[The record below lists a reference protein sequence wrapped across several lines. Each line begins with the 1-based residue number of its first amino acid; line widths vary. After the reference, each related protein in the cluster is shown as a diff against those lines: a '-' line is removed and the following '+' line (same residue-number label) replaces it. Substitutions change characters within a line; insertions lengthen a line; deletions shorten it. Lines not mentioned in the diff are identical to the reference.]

1 MLRWI
6 FLLFILSL
14 GVQAKE
20 LTYPLH
26 FAQGR
31 LSILTE
37 ACIQT
42 DDRHFYPFTARQ
54 GQALSM
60 AVTSNHNAVM
70 LTLAYKNPQQQWQ
83 FLLLGK
89 DYRANAWHGL
99 LPASEEDRYLI
110 RIDQVRQPSCYEL
123 FVGIGG

>member
-14 GVQAKE
+14 GVEAKE

-37 ACIQT
+37 AKL
-42 DDRHFYPFTARQ
+42 F
-54 GQALSM
+54 
-60 AVTSNHNAVM
+60 SNEVA
-70 LTLAYKNPQQQWQ
+70 
-83 FLLLGK
+83 
-89 DYRANAWHGL
+89 
-99 LPASEEDRYLI
+99 
-110 RIDQVRQPSCYEL
+110 
-123 FVGIGG
+123 